1 MISLFRKKTESPAV
15 EQTPEDISVE
25 LRELQ
30 KQILQICDC
39 RFKLTLFNGQLFRL
53 RESRADRRQID
64 DVLKKISKYEK
75 QFSEYE
81 KLTRR
86 YAELN
91 RKFAELNGE
100 EIKEPKPYP
109 APPVKPQIRERIINL
124 KYRIKMSDRM
134 RKEGLTI

>member
-1 MISLFRKKTESPAV
+1 MKFPLRKKTESPAV

-53 RESRADRRQID
+53 REIKADRRKID

-75 QFSEYE
+75 QFSEYQ
-81 KLTRR
+81 KLTAR

-91 RKFAELNGE
+91 KKFHELNGDPLPE
-100 EIKEPKPYP
+100 AKPYP
-109 APPVKPQIRERIINL
+109 APPVKPQIRERVINL
-124 KYRIKMSDRM
+124 KYRVKMSQNMGVIR
-134 RKEGLTI
+134 